1 MSKIK
6 VNLNCP
12 PVHGKQ
18 VSFLAPCN
26 SAGTDAIII
35 DDVEYTVVDADGNIV
50 SGTKNIWNAGA
61 MVSII
66 LDMVNF
72 KAYIQN
78 PISATYQIVGEPTE
92 RDASLPTYGL
102 E

>member
-18 VSFLAPCN
+18 VSFIAPCN
-26 SAGTDAIII
+26 SAGADAIII
-35 DDVEYTVVDADGNIV
+35 DDKEYTVVDADGNIV
-50 SGTKNIWNAGA
+50 SGCENIWNDGA
-61 MVSII
+61 MVSVI
-66 LDMVNF
+66 LDMINF

-78 PISATYQIVGEPTE
+78 PISATYLIVGETTQ